1 MRGAAAGLA
10 GTVGRHQRDAH
21 ALARHR
27 MFGQVTAGQTL
38 DFAVILPG
46 QIELEFRRRV
56 KRGCAF
62 RHAKRLDDRM
72 GFLQA
77 VIVFGREAHFQRA
90 VDGPARHVVESD
102 AGRLVGDDVEDPLL
116 AIGGNHPAFG
126 DIHGEGARRDGLI
139 RRTHRR
145 LNSDLTAC
153 TVGARRLRRKL
164 LQCACHFRFE
174 GDFLAAVAAGH
185 ADRQLGGLR
194 HGNRVAVGRI
204 TPGQENRCA
213 AGISGRR
220 DPGIE
225 TNIRIERADC
235 RPAAERIGN
244 RACAVG
250 IGKTEG
256 SDQKQRRNGAQRQPV
271 ITGDIGFRQA
281 GVERG
286 DALRHAD
293 LVFFP
298 ERAGKWRVKGRFVF
312 LHADRL
318 VRETVPILEEAR
330 RVIICRPFQPE
341 DRQKRGDK
349 TENQHKND
357 AKPQEIRHVPVK
369 AEPGKRQKYGGD
381 GEWPQG
387 FRCDFLA
394 EQHDFREE
402 AFSRDQAGKVWPL
415 RECAGRALSACP
427 VLSGC
432 GHQSVLPVLATSNAI
447 PGTASCL
454 YSEGQG

>member
-10 GTVGRHQRDAH
+10 GAVGRHQRDAH

-27 MFGQVTAGQTL
+27 MFGQVAAGQAL
-38 DFAVILPG
+38 DFAIVLPR

-56 KRGCAF
+56 KCGCAF
-62 RHAKRLDDRM
+62 RYAKRLDDRM

-90 VDGPARHVVESD
+90 VDGPARHVVEGD
-102 AGRLVGDDVEDPLL
+102 AGRLVGNDVEDPLL
-116 AIGGNHPAFG
+116 AIGGNHAAFG

-145 LNSDLTAC
+145 LNGDLAAC
-153 TVGARRLRRKL
+153 TVGARRFRCKL

-174 GDFLAAVAAGH
+174 GHLLAAIAAGH

-194 HGNRVAVGRI
+194 HGNRVAVGCV

-225 TNIRIERADC
+225 TNIRIERTDD
-235 RPAAERIGN
+235 RPAAESIGN
-244 RACAVG
+244 GARAVG
-250 IGKTEG
+250 IGKTES
-256 SDQKQRRNGAQRQPV
+256 SDQKQCRNGAQRQSV

-281 GVERG
+281 GIERG
-286 DALRHAD
+286 DALRHAN

-298 ERAGKWRVKGRFVF
+298 ECAGEWCVKGRFVF
-312 LHADRL
+312 LHADWL

-330 RVIICRPFQPE
+330 RIIIRRPFQPE

-357 AKPQEIRHVPVK
+357 AKP
-369 AEPGKRQKYGGD
+369 
-381 GEWPQG
+381 
-387 FRCDFLA
+387 
-394 EQHDFREE
+394 
-402 AFSRDQAGKVWPL
+402 
-415 RECAGRALSACP
+415 
-427 VLSGC
+427 
-432 GHQSVLPVLATSNAI
+432 
-447 PGTASCL
+447 
-454 YSEGQG
+454 